1 MKIYTK
7 SGDKGRTSLVGGE
20 RVYKFDARV
29 EAYGTVDELS
39 AHVAMLRDML
49 FNVSIN
55 EFEEDL
61 TAILRT
67 LMTLEALLA
76 TGKGGEGKVTDIT
89 AANLEWLEGRIDDIS
104 ASLPPITSFTIPGGH
119 VIVSQTH
126 ICRTVCRRAEREAC
140 HASFE
145 NDISVNSLKYL
156 NRLSDY
162 FYVLGRK
169 LSERLNTTETLWI
182 P

>member
-7 SGDKGRTSLVGGE
+7 SGDKGRTALIGGE
-20 RVYKFDARV
+20 RTTKYDARV
-29 EAYGTVDELS
+29 EAYGTIDELS
-39 AHVAMLRDML
+39 AHTALLKDML
-49 FNVSIN
+49 TGVSIV

-61 TAILRT
+61 ITILRT
-67 LMTLEALLA
+67 LMSAEAVLA
-76 TGKGGEGKVTDIT
+76 IGKGGKVNDL
-89 AANLEWLEGRIDDIS
+89 ARSEVEQLEKRIDEINET
-104 ASLPPITSFTIPGGH
+104 LPPIDAFTIPGGH

-126 ICRTVCRRAEREAC
+126 ICRTVCRRAERRVCYA
-140 HASFE
+140 ASE
-145 NDISVNSLKYL
+145 YDISLVALKYM

-169 LSERLNTTETLWI
+169 LYQRLGVTEILWK